1 MFPIYHIIILVKE
14 KGWVEPNE
22 SQRRAG
28 IFTEKTGCI
37 SVKGYG
43 KLSPM
48 KGGGNYTDRLMVV
61 DGFVNRSFDREGG
74 IFMGSSVKN
83 SYLWNCK
90 VGQKVKDGIDIIDKY
105 GSCEHLKEFLP
116 RDGKIEMEANTLY
129 WITDRTPQEW
139 LHLRKKHIVSFL
151 RLYQIMFLSGLLI
164 IPQPTLTAFCQT
176 RMSLK
181 LSREVI

>member
-48 KGGGNYTDRLMVV
+48 KGGGNYTDETMV
-61 DGFVNRSFDREGG
+61 N
-74 IFMGSSVKN
+74 
-83 SYLWNCK
+83 
-90 VGQKVKDGIDIIDKY
+90 

-116 RDGKIEMEANTLY
+116 RDKKVAMEANTLY
-129 WITDRTPQEW
+129 WITDQTPQEW
-139 LHLRKKHIVSFL
+139 L
-151 RLYQIMFLSGLLI
+151 
-164 IPQPTLTAFCQT
+164 P
-176 RMSLK
+176 
-181 LSREVI
+181 